1 MKNTFN
7 TGKLKNTFNTGKI
20 EIGKYYEPPRRFESS
35 LDMDRLQRALLNR
48 SRGVDRKSVTTYVTL
63 ATAVLGLAVLLR

>member
-1 MKNTFN
+1 MKSTFN
-7 TGKLKNTFNTGKI
+7 TGKV

-35 LDMDRLQRALLNR
+35 LDMDHLQSALLRRPR
-48 SRGVDRKSVTTYVTL
+48 SFNRKSVTTYVTL